1 MVCVGTGTLYNQTQ
15 WIENIECT
23 ENDIL
28 ERFKSITISS
38 RKKIIIQMEIT
49 IIATRFQNSLQRSIT
64 FKKLKQTFSSFI
76 YILNLYFP

>member
-1 MVCVGTGTLYNQTQ
+1 MLVLVHCTIKHNGSKTLNAQKMTF
-15 WIENIECT
+15 W
-23 ENDIL
+23 NDSKVSL
-28 ERFKSITISS
+28 FHRE
-38 RKKIIIQMEIT
+38 KKIIIQMEIT